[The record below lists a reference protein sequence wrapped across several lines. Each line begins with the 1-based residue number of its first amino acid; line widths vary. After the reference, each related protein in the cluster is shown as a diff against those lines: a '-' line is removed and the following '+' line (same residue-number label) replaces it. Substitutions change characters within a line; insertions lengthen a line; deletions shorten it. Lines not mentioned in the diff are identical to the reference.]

1 MKKKDYENGIWR
13 TIGGRRVFIRK
24 GQDLSSAMKESGKF
38 KTKMNEKAV
47 KGVREEDLKDQ
58 YIESLNNV
66 SKMEYNGEITRD
78 EYDEA
83 IKNINKEYK
92 NRKMEDKFYTRKD
105 GTKEYELYKRAKENP
120 DSIDPMTENST
131 DWEALDKKYS
141 DRYEKER
148 NTYES
153 KVFGTDVTKADEQMK
168 KTFGEDFKY
177 DEEKNIRGS
186 NGKAIDFNTKDDTF
200 KYTGSYNRNK
210 MDKARADSIMIEK
223 LGSKA
228 IEEIKNGNITDETQL
243 NDYLDYGNSVKS
255 KAKPGYGY
263 GYYELQRSE
272 MWRDDLRNTQAHKEI
287 NAQANYWREKA
298 KNELQQNTLPKKY
311 KGTIEYLQSTTNMTI
326 PEIYELLKKI
336 DEDRK

>member
-92 NRKMEDKFYTRKD
+92 NRKMGDKFYTRKD

-141 DRYEKER
+141 GRYKKER
-148 NTYES
+148 DAYES
-153 KVFGTDVTKADEQMK
+153 KVFGSDVTKADEQMK
-168 KTFGEDFKY
+168 KTFGKDFKY
-177 DEEKNIRGS
+177 DEEKE
-186 NGKAIDFNTKDDTF
+186 
-200 KYTGSYNRNK
+200 NK
-210 MDKARADSIMIEK
+210 IKPWSKEDYKKRDEQLAKKVKEGIITQEDAD
-223 LGSKA
+223 
-228 IEEIKNGNITDETQL
+228 
-243 NDYLDYGNSVKS
+243 Y
-255 KAKPGYGY
+255 
-263 GYYELQRSE
+263 
-272 MWRDDLRNTQAHKEI
+272 
-287 NAQANYWREKA
+287 EKA
-298 KNELQQNTLPKKY
+298 KQAWARDEITRDEFDKIREGLGLKSKY
-311 KGTIEYLQSTTNMTI
+311 KGTYQYLQNTTNMSGA
-326 PEIYELLKKI
+326 EILELLKKI
-336 DEDRK
+336 DEDKK